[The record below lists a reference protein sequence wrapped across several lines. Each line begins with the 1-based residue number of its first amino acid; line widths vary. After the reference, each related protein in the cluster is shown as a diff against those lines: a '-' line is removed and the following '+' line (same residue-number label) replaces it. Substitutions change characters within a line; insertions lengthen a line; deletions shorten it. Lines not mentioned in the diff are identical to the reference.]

1 MIKHWPALAVPV
13 AGMLASFALPP
24 MHILPLLFALAYPMA
39 RMLACPTMRAA
50 FWVGWGCGLGWFLVS
65 LYWISN
71 AMMTGGEEF
80 YWMIPF
86 AMFCLPSVLAI
97 FWGVAFAL
105 AWRSGTSPT
114 VRWAALI
121 AWVMIAEYMRA
132 FLFTGFPWQSPGMV
146 FAIAPLGF
154 DLASVIGVF
163 GCGVIMIM
171 VAGLPLAWRLDKG
184 FGKVIST
191 ILAGV
196 VVVAAIAAQRPLVD
210 HAASGLTVRMV
221 QPAIQQQDKWK
232 SELRDQHIAVHLD
245 QSQAVGGNSSE
256 RPDLPDRPDLIIWG
270 EVSYAGFLDR
280 DWDNV
285 NARLSE
291 ATAGR
296 SWLILG
302 ALRIQHEAD
311 QSKYFNSIFLINP
324 DTRISG
330 IYDKRYLVPWGE
342 YVPFRHMFSFVD
354 HLAGGIDFSAGAKA
368 ALQRLERSDGQIVHI
383 APLICYEVIF
393 PVSTRKA
400 AAGADM
406 IVNLTNDAWFGDS
419 LGPRQHLAMAQM
431 RSAELGLPMVR
442 VATTGISATIDAYG
456 NITSHINYNASAWQD
471 TEISGRTHTVYAS
484 YGEFGFVILMVI
496 CVLAGIGFRS
506 RN

>member
-1 MIKHWPALAVPV
+1 MIKHWPALAVPL

-24 MHILPLLFALAYPMA
+24 MHILPLVFALAYPMA
-39 RMLACPTMRAA
+39 RLLACSTIRSA
-50 FWVGWGCGLGWFLVS
+50 FWVGWGCGLGWFIVS

-71 AMMTGGEEF
+71 AMMTGGAEF

-86 AMFCLPSVLAI
+86 AMLCLPSVLAI

-105 AWRSGTSPT
+105 AWCSGTSPT
-114 VRWAALI
+114 IRWAALI
-121 AWVMIAEYMRA
+121 AWVMIAEYVRA

-163 GCGVIMIM
+163 GCGVVMIM

-184 FGKVIST
+184 FGKVISAM
-191 ILAGV
+191 LAGV
-196 VVVAAIAAQRPLVD
+196 VVVAAIAAQRPAVD

-232 SELRDQHIAVHLD
+232 YELRDQHLKAHLD
-245 QSQAVGGNSSE
+245 QSQAVGSNQSSAS
-256 RPDLPDRPDLIIWG
+256 PDVIIWG
-270 EVSYAGFLDR
+270 EVSYAGFLEN
-280 DWDNV
+280 DWDNI

-291 ATAGR
+291 ATAGG

-302 ALRIQHEAD
+302 SLRKQHLAD
-311 QSKYFNSIFLINP
+311 QAKYFNSIFLINP

-330 IYDKRYLVPWGE
+330 IYDKRNLVPWGE
-342 YVPFRHMFSFVD
+342 YVPFREMFSFVD
-354 HLAGGIDFSAGAKA
+354 NLAGGIDFSAGTGAWMQK
-368 ALQRLERSDGQIVHI
+368 LERSDEQIVHI

-406 IVNLTNDAWFGDS
+406 MVNLTNDAWFGDS

-442 VATTGISATIDAYG
+442 VATTGISAAIDAYG
-456 NITSHINYNASAWQD
+456 RITSHINYNASEWQD
-471 TEISGRTHTVYAS
+471 TEISGRTHTFYAS
-484 YGEFGFVILMVI
+484 YGELGFLILMVL
-496 CVLAGIGFRS
+496 CVLTGIGFRS